1 MKNRASPFRV
11 VIFLAAAA
19 GFVWFLIPIGWHVL
33 NIGNASGL
41 AVCLAVM
48 VLTLFWGRIRAAG
61 ARSRA
66 VRWLSS
72 VAAVLL
78 CVGAIWS
85 VSMTVCML
93 STMSS
98 AAPPENAVVVILGSM
113 VDGTSPSADLWTRID
128 TAAAYLKTHPGAKC
142 IASGG
147 QGRGESI
154 TEASAIKKYLIAD
167 GIDPARILTEEAS
180 HSTQENIVN
189 SRKIADANGFGR
201 KMAIVT
207 DDYHEYRANSIARES
222 GVEPYAVP
230 AHTPWYILS
239 SCWAREVL
247 ALTKYLVF
255 RF

>member
-1 MKNRASPFRV
+1 MKSRAPSFQV
-11 VIFLAAAA
+11 VIFLAAAV
-19 GFVWFLIPIGWHVL
+19 GFVWFLIPVGWHVL
-33 NIGNASGL
+33 NIGNGSGL

-48 VLTLFWGRIRAAG
+48 ALALFWDRIRAAG
-61 ARSRA
+61 ERSKA
-66 VRWLSS
+66 VRCLSS
-72 VAAVLL
+72 AVVVMF

-85 VSMTVCML
+85 VCMTVCML
-93 STMSS
+93 SAMSV
-98 AAPPENAVVVILGSM
+98 AAPPENAVVVVLGSM
-113 VDGTSPSADLWTRID
+113 VDGTSPSADLWARID

-147 QGRGESI
+147 QGPGESI
-154 TEASAIKKYLIAD
+154 TEASTIKKYLIAD
-167 GIDPARILTEEAS
+167 GIDPSRILTEEAS

-207 DDYHEYRANSIARES
+207 DDYHEYRANSIARKS

-230 AHTPWYILS
+230 AQTPWYILS

-247 ALTKYLVF
+247 ALTKYLVL